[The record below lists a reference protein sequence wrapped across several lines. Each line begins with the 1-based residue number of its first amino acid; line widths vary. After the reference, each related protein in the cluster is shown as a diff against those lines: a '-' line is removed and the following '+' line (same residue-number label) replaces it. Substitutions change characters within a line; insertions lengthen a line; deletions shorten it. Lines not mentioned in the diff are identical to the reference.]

1 MKGPCRS
8 LRPPPRIRL
17 CLPNLL
23 RPTVFKPQRTSHP
36 EPPQQWHP
44 LAVLAAPGAKS
55 WTRCAACLGGP
66 PRSSLGGFE
75 RAPLPSAICAL
86 ASSCYSLRTC
96 PPGLPCCSPPS
107 SCCCWRVTA
116 FSSNTLPPTPSSSG
130 RFSSTYA
137 SCSWVRPCVY
147 LFRHFFVL
155 VGSGKSKDEIG
166 AYYFQTRSSLATS
179 YLPDLAGGKWE
190 EWLKDWE
197 IASTDDNERL
207 DSRPAARPPTA
218 RIGGPDR
225 SCRRSSTR
233 S

>member
-96 PPGLPCCSPPS
+96 PSGLPCCSPPP

-130 RFSSTYA
+130 RFSSIYA
-137 SCSWVRPCVY
+137 SCSWGKAVRRPLPP
-147 LFRHFFVL
+147 LFHPGGLRQEQGRDRGL
-155 VGSGKSKDEIG
+155 
-166 AYYFQTRSSLATS
+166 L
-179 YLPDLAGGKWE
+179 LPDPIQPGDVLP
-190 EWLKDWE
+190 
-197 IASTDDNERL
+197 
-207 DSRPAARPPTA
+207 SRPR
-218 RIGGPDR
+218 RRKVGGVAQGLGDR
-225 SCRRSSTR
+225 QHR
-233 S
+233 